1 MKTFD
6 IRSSMSDFLN
16 GKKYFTVKAV
26 RRYLAGRS
34 LKFKDQTLRQYLY
47 ELKGKG
53 VIHNAGY
60 GWYSTIDQS
69 FKLDTSPLTK
79 LVSLLE
85 KKYPLLPFSCWSTVQ
100 IQGYLHHLPSR
111 FVSLLYVDIE
121 DVMSLFEFLRD
132 ENYNVFAN
140 PGKSETEKQFMIR
153 DRTIVIRPLVTEGP
167 VSGHY
172 ATIEKLLVDL
182 FVEKNRLMLMD
193 GIEYQRFVH
202 NLIGS
207 TRINMARML
216 RYARR
221 REMRESVIVA
231 LTKADSNLVYE

>member
-1 MKTFD
+1 
-6 IRSSMSDFLN
+6 
-16 GKKYFTVKAV
+16 
-26 RRYLAGRS
+26 
-34 LKFKDQTLRQYLY
+34 
-47 ELKGKG
+47 
-53 VIHNAGY
+53 
-60 GWYSTIDQS
+60 
-69 FKLDTSPLTK
+69 
-79 LVSLLE
+79 
-85 KKYPLLPFSCWSTVQ
+85 
-100 IQGYLHHLPSR
+100 
-111 FVSLLYVDIE
+111 
-121 DVMSLFEFLRD
+121 
-132 ENYNVFAN
+132 VFAN

-193 GIEYQRFVH
+193 GIEYQRFVR